1 MLKGLLGSQLFRDV
15 MREVFT
21 SYYLSSI
28 CLDFIFFLKSKTPD
42 FRNKKEKIRHKKET
56 GAFSALISIFHF
68 HGPKP

>member
-21 SYYLSSI
+21 AYYLSSI

-56 GAFSALISIFHF
+56 
-68 HGPKP
+68 